1 LAHIPPL
8 LFVLSMFLESPS
20 LKERH
25 WRVAGVDVGLAHL
38 QLAVLLTIGLDL
50 TFTLWP
56 RLMTTYG
63 GF

>member
-1 LAHIPPL
+1 
-8 LFVLSMFLESPS
+8 
-20 LKERH
+20 
-25 WRVAGVDVGLAHL
+25 VAGVDVGLPHL
-38 QLAVLLTIGLDL
+38 HLALLLTISLDL